1 MRQLRNIKIMILTL
15 ILFSSFP
22 AAGQSD
28 LSSATLAEVNGQK
41 ITLAHVIA
49 AVARLPAEYENF
61 EANYLLEGILD
72 QLVKQELMAQALDD
86 STILVEASLQNE
98 IRSIKAKYAVE
109 KLMQGFPTDEMIQAK
124 YEEATAQIEDS
135 EEFNASHILLETEE
149 SSKEIR
155 QLLENG
161 ADFAQLAQEK
171 SSGPSGPSGGQLGWF
186 GLGQMVPEFEAAV
199 LVLEIGMIS
208 QPVQTQ
214 FGWHIIKLNDRRLK
228 PLPNLEELKPEIVQN
243 LTQRRIDDLIEIK
256 TEEARIKLFL
266 EEIDPS
272 SIYNLKL
279 LE

>member
-49 AVARLPAEYENF
+49 AVARLPREYENF

-135 EEFNASHILLETEE
+135 EEFNASHILLET
-149 SSKEIR
+149 
-155 QLLENG
+155 
-161 ADFAQLAQEK
+161 
-171 SSGPSGPSGGQLGWF
+171 
-186 GLGQMVPEFEAAV
+186 
-199 LVLEIGMIS
+199 
-208 QPVQTQ
+208 
-214 FGWHIIKLNDRRLK
+214 
-228 PLPNLEELKPEIVQN
+228 
-243 LTQRRIDDLIEIK
+243 
-256 TEEARIKLFL
+256 
-266 EEIDPS
+266 
-272 SIYNLKL
+272 
-279 LE
+279 

>member
-1 MRQLRNIKIMILTL
+1 MILTL

-155 QLLENG
+155 ELLENG
-161 ADFAQLAQEK
+161 ADFAKLAQEK

-228 PLPNLEELKPEIVQN
+228 SLPNLEELKPEIVQN